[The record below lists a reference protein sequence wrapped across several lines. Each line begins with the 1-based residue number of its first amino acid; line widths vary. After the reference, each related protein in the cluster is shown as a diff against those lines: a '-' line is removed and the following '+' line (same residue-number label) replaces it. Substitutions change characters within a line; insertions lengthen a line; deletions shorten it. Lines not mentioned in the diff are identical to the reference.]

1 MKIDW
6 KKVALSAGYISL
18 KEAMIDDIQD
28 ASKCTQLGYNVGRNK
43 EEFHNKFRWVIS
55 RALHYV
61 YHTKSKNPT
70 KALIKLLN
78 EWESKR
84 TYWWLNYYQDCNQPR
99 LDRKPRTRSLA
110 SIRKEYKKENKR
122 YRHFYQKVQNRYFD
136 FLLRFQKQNSKR
148 KDKKARYTTEQKIHH
163 KKYGFK

>member
-18 KEAMIDDIQD
+18 KEAMIHDIQD
-28 ASKCTQLGYNVGRNK
+28 ASKYAQSGYRPMRNK
-43 EEFHNKFRWVIS
+43 QEFHNKFRWVIS

-61 YHTKSKNPT
+61 YHTKNKNPT

-99 LDRKPRTRSLA
+99 LDRTSRKRSLA
-110 SIRKEYKKENKR
+110 SIRKECKKEDKLYSR
-122 YRHFYQKVQNRYFD
+122 FHQKVKNRYFD
-136 FLLRFQKQNSKR
+136 FLLHFQKQNSKR
-148 KDKKARYTTEQKIHH
+148 KGKKARYTTEQKIHH